1 MPPLP
6 APDGLPLRIEGLQM
20 AAPDGRI
27 LMTVDALTVAPGTS
41 VAVRGPSGAG
51 KSTLLHGL
59 AGLIRPA
66 MGRVVWGD
74 TDIAALGEDGRA
86 AFRHDHIGLIFQDFL
101 LFDELAAVENAALCA
116 AFRPRAARP
125 ALRSQAARLLA
136 GFGLAAA
143 TERAAASLSGGERQ
157 RVAIARALTNDPAIL
172 LADEPTASLDRA
184 TADRLIDVLA
194 DLGRTAGRTLIA
206 VTHDAALIERMD
218 RVITVIDGRIAGDTH
233 G

>member
-6 APDGLPLRIEGLQM
+6 APDGLPLRIAGLQM

-27 LMTVDALTVAPGTS
+27 LMMVDALSVAPGTS

-66 MGRVVWGD
+66 TGRVLWGD

-101 LFDELAAVENAALCA
+101 LFDELAAVENAALSA

-125 ALRSQAARLLA
+125 ALRSQAAGLLA

-143 TERAAASLSGGERQ
+143 TDRPAASLSGGERQ

-184 TADRLIDVLA
+184 TADRLIGVLA